1 MCQLELIDNS
11 ALKLYLKNK
20 TADIILARI
29 ERSELI
35 NRDKEVSQILI
46 HWGVDEVTD
55 LNELI
60 RLKKSA
66 PSPIVRD
73 YEWCGLY
80 TPFEHQRITS
90 EFLSINKKAFCF
102 NEAGTGK
109 TSSVLWSADYLMNES
124 IIKKVLII
132 CPLSIMYSA
141 WQGDVFNTCMHR
153 TSAVCHGTANKRKKI
168 IEGDYE
174 FIIINYDGV
183 GVIAKDILN
192 ADFDLVYGC

>member
-20 TADIILARI
+20 TADIVLARI

-80 TPFEHQRITS
+80 NPFEHQRITS
-90 EFLSINKKAFCF
+90 EFLSIN
-102 NEAGTGK
+102 
-109 TSSVLWSADYLMNES
+109 SDVLFLSGFVKLLSFSTNSMLLHEK
-124 IIKKVLII
+124 IKKSRVQAI
-132 CPLSIMYSA
+132 Y
-141 WQGDVFNTCMHR
+141 
-153 TSAVCHGTANKRKKI
+153 
-168 IEGDYE
+168 
-174 FIIINYDGV
+174 FIIILLPN
-183 GVIAKDILN
+183 
-192 ADFDLVYGC
+192 